1 MPCNVKGENLIKTSN
16 KCRFSGFLLAAAML
30 IGMLPLTVVPTRAAD
45 VNGEGKVSATDALLI
60 LQYAAVKPD
69 GFSA

>member
-1 MPCNVKGENLIKTSN
+1 
-16 KCRFSGFLLAAAML
+16 ML
-30 IGMLPLTVVPTRAAD
+30 IGMLPLTAVQTRAAD

-60 LQYAAVKPD
+60 LQYAVGKIA

>member
-1 MPCNVKGENLIKTSN
+1 
-16 KCRFSGFLLAAAML
+16 ML

-60 LQYAAVKPD
+60 LQYAVGKID